1 MKQFSKEHL
10 SLHLILG
17 FETDRFDR
25 SLQTLLEIYRPGGLL
40 LFARNLRTGEQTAE
54 LLRQIVAHLPYRP
67 FLAIDQEGGSVD
79 RLKEILPPLPS
90 AERVLRTEKRSV
102 SYQLG
107 EVIGEGLRRLGF
119 NLNFAPVLD
128 LATPVSRTV
137 LGSRTFGEDGGTVTE
152 FANAFLEG
160 LSRHRILSC
169 GKHFPGLGGADAD
182 THFHLPMVDKSM
194 KKLWQED
201 LIPYR
206 RLSADLPLILV
217 SHACYKAYDFQS
229 PLPACLS
236 PAVVD
241 GLLRRKL
248 GYSGLVVTDDMDMGA
263 ITRKFSKQEAVV
275 RALEAGCDMLVV
287 GRHEGSLREIVS
299 ALESAVKQGR
309 LSRERL
315 KESRERIV
323 RLQRNL
329 PLPPSTFNVRAF
341 EKLNHKF
348 RRLSEQIDE

>member
-1 MKQFSKEHL
+1 MKQSWKEHL
-10 SLHLILG
+10 GQHLILG
-17 FETDRFDR
+17 FETDRYDR
-25 SLQTLLEIYRPGGLL
+25 SLQALLETYQPGGLL

-54 LLRQIVAHLPYRP
+54 LLRQISTHLPYRP
-67 FLAIDQEGGSVD
+67 FLALDQEGGSVD
-79 RLKEILPPLPS
+79 RLKGILSPLPS
-90 AERVLRTEKRSV
+90 AERVLRTGKRSLA
-102 SYQLG
+102 YRLG

-128 LATPVSRTV
+128 LAHPVSRSV
-137 LGSRTFGEDGGTVTE
+137 LGSRTFGEDGETVTK

-160 LSRHRILSC
+160 LSRHQVLSC
-169 GKHFPGLGGADAD
+169 GKHFPGLGGANAD
-182 THFHLPMVDKSM
+182 THFHLPVVDKPM

-201 LIPYR
+201 LIPYC
-206 RLSADLPLILV
+206 RLSANLPLIMV

-248 GYSGLVVTDDMDMGA
+248 GYSGLVVTDDMNMGA
-263 ITRKFSKQEAVV
+263 ITRKFSRQEAAL

-315 KESRERIV
+315 QESREKIA

-341 EKLNHKF
+341 EKLNRKF
-348 RRLSEQIDE
+348 VKLSEEIDE